1 MSGVCLVASSD
12 PGTTDGSG
20 VEEAV
25 CLQAVVSPEAAD
37 SAATRSVLG
46 ARHKNYSSKGIP
58 TLTAMVMGK
67 HVSR

>member
-1 MSGVCLVASSD
+1 MASSA
-12 PGTTDGSG
+12 PGTPDASG
-20 VEEAV
+20 VEEAL
-25 CLQAVVSPEAAD
+25 CLQAVVSPEAAG
-37 SAATRSVLG
+37 SAAARSVPG